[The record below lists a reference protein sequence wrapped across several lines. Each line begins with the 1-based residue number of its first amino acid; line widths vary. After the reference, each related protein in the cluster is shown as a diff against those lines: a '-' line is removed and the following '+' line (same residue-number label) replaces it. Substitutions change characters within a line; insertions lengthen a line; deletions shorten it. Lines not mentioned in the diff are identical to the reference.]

1 METID
6 RVAELMI
13 TIEEFSELL
22 AEETAAIRAANARAV
37 ASLLNRKQFLATHY
51 GRQLSAISERRQG
64 LAELDDGV
72 KAMLTQSWQ
81 RFQGRLA
88 DNAASLEVAQRA
100 TRQVVDIIVDAIKEA
115 QGAHVGRGYGGAYGH
130 STEAGRS
137 TASSFVSIALNKVL

>member
-22 AEETAAIRAANARAV
+22 AEETSAIKAANAKAV

-51 GRQLSAISERRQG
+51 SRQLTAISERKQG
-64 LAELDDGV
+64 LAELDEGV
-72 KAMLTQSWQ
+72 KAMLNQSWQ
-81 RFQGRLA
+81 GFQVRLA
-88 DNAASLEVAQRA
+88 ENAATLEVAQRA
-100 TRQVVDIIVDAIKEA
+100 TRQVVDIIVGAIKEV
-115 QGAHVGRGYGGAYGH
+115 QGARVGQGYAGAYGH
-130 STEAGRS
+130 SAEAGRS